1 MAITKEINIVVK
13 ETGVENINKKV
24 ETLNKNL
31 KKTGDQA
38 VETTENVSKMSK
50 AEGTI
55 NTVGDAV
62 GKLNPA
68 FGAAIKGAN
77 GLLVKFWELVANPWG
92 AVAAGIVVV
101 MKFLYEAFQSSIAG
115 GKEIKTVFAA
125 ISAVGEQ
132 VKDAIF
138 GLGRA
143 LINVTTAA
151 YKFITLDFKGAAE
164 DMKKANGEAT
174 ESFKQLG
181 NASDGTT
188 AKIIKNLTKQ
198 QQANDKAR
206 KMQAVV
212 QAETNKLLV
221 ESRETLTDETA
232 SIKEKKKALEEV
244 TKAEKASSAEKV
256 RIAAEDLR
264 IAKEAAV
271 AKGGQIEAKSKQQL
285 RELTIALTEAET
297 ENAMT
302 GTKLNRQKK
311 MLLRQE
317 VSDAKEAAD
326 NLKSI
331 ADAKKVK
338 AKEVYDADKV
348 ALEEALKEEGLSFEK
363 RREMIK
369 SDLLLNAKDRKKLN
383 DEINKEEKK
392 ANEDHLKAI
401 ADLNKKYDD
410 EKLNRLADTAVKK
423 EDLDYSRQVKEI
435 ETLAKNELE
444 KQTLIEKLNEEH
456 LIRMGIAKKTDA
468 DNSLK
473 LENEYWAAES
483 DKAVARTAKQ
493 KEIDDK
499 AAADKIQTEKNTKD
513 ALILM
518 AESTASIFDSLEALG
533 LKKSKAAQTIRKG
546 IALAQIAVDTS
557 TAISTAIPMAIKAGK
572 EAASVAGPAAPF
584 VGPLATAASYASSA
598 ALVFSNVAK
607 AKQLLGSGGGGG
619 GGNTGAGGG
628 GGSAP
633 QSPSFNLV
641 QGTGR
646 NQLAE
651 SIGQQAPV
659 KAFVVARDMSTGQE
673 MDRNIIKSASL

>member
-1 MAITKEINIVVK
+1 MAEVK
-13 ETGVENINKKV
+13 VIEVQIKSNFDGATSGASK
-24 ETLNKNL
+24 L
-31 KKTGDQA
+31 KKGLKDVSTQA

-50 AEGTI
+50 AEGVI

-151 YKFITLDFKGAAE
+151 YKFITLDFKGAAA
-164 DMKKANGEAT
+164 DMKKANGEAA

-264 IAKEAAV
+264 IAKETAV

-317 VSDAKEAAD
+317 TSDAKEAAD
-326 NLKSI
+326 
-331 ADAKKVK
+331 AKN
-338 AKEVYDADKV
+338 
-348 ALEEALKEEGLSFEK
+348 EALKSQQEAEKTALKDRQDKAKQSFENEKLLVDEQLKNTKISIDEK
-363 RREMIK
+363 RNIV
-369 SDLLLNAKDRKKLN
+369 LN
-383 DEINKEEKK
+383 DEKLSKADREKFLIDLHNQEIAQEEAHNQK
-392 ANEDHLKAI
+392 I
-401 ADLNKKYDD
+401 ADLNKRYDD

-423 EDLDYSRQVKEI
+423 EELDYQRQVSDI
-435 ETLAKNELE
+435 EKIAQTELE
-444 KQTLIEKLNEEH
+444 RQTLIEKLDVEH
-456 LIRMGIAKKTDA
+456 KARMGVARKTDSDKEIAESKAKEDKITA
-468 DNSLK
+468 DK
-473 LENEYWAAES
+473 KAAE
-483 DKAVARTAKQ
+483 DARRNINSIAIQSAQGLVSILAGLGEKNKKLQ
-493 KEIDDK
+493 K
-499 AAADKIQTEKNTKD
+499 AALIANGALSIAEIINNTNVGSAKEV
-513 ALILM
+513 ATKGIFGLSTSAVLYAKM
-518 AESTASIFDSLEALG
+518 AISIGSVIAATTKGLSALG
-533 LKKSKAAQTIRKG
+533 G
-546 IALAQIAVDTS
+546 
-557 TAISTAIPMAIKAGK
+557 G
-572 EAASVAGPAAPF
+572 AS
-584 VGPLATAASYASSA
+584 LSATP
-598 ALVFSNVAK
+598 
-607 AKQLLGSGGGGG
+607 
-619 GGNTGAGGG
+619 AGGG
-628 GGSAP
+628 GGVASAA
-633 QSPSFNLV
+633 PSFNV
-641 QGTGR
+641 VGASAT
-646 NQLAE
+646 NQLAQT
-651 SIGQQAPV
+651 IGQKEQQPV
-659 KAFVVARDMSTGQE
+659 KAYVVSNDVTTAQSLN
-673 MDRNIIKSASL
+673 RNIISSATLG